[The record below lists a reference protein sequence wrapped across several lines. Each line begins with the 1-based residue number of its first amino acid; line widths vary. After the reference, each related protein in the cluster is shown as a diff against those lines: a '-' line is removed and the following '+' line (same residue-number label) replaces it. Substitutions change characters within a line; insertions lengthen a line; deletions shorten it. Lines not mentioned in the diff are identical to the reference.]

1 MESNFQKP
9 MMKIVL
15 SFILLTGLSKAL
27 AIDGSQAVIK
37 GGMDHSGQNTNPIT
51 TVEKEI
57 PDIGEGSSYDVEFK
71 RIGKSLYQ
79 QIVDSGLEFKDLEY
93 NPELLLEAINS
104 YTPKAVD
111 ESFGKEHD
119 GRQGLCNRREKIIR
133 FKNEHW
139 KNLNKYQ
146 KKLLVLHE
154 YLNCHVVPEK
164 DTEYYYTD
172 KTFDLLAQSIAEYK
186 QVPNKRKIKLVI
198 DEVNSDKV
206 FRGKILDHKLKIM
219 NRPWV
224 AQLLSRCGQYSNKSV
239 ELTITKE
246 NGNQFVATTIEFN
259 NYNECANFHNY
270 ILTADKDNPI
280 TLIFD
285 RIKGLQIED

>member
-1 MESNFQKP
+1 
-9 MMKIVL
+9 MMKI
-15 SFILLTGLSKAL
+15 ILTLILMTGLSKAL
-27 AIDGSQAVIK
+27 AIDGSQDDIK
-37 GGMDHSGQNTNPIT
+37 GGMDHSGQNTSPIT
-51 TVEKEI
+51 TIEKEI
-57 PDIGEGSSYDVEFK
+57 PDIGEGSAYDVEFK

-93 NPELLLEAINS
+93 NPKLLLEAINS

-111 ESFGKEHD
+111 ESFGKDHD
-119 GRQGLCNRREKIIR
+119 GRQGLCNRKEKIIR
-133 FKNEHW
+133 FRNEHW

-154 YLNCHVVPEK
+154 YLNCHVVPER

-172 KTFDLLAQSIAEYK
+172 KTFDLLAQSNAENRQTPAPK
-186 QVPNKRKIKLVI
+186 KGKIKLIIV
-198 DEVNSDKV
+198 EVKPNRV
-206 FRGKILDHKLKIM
+206 FRGNVIDYIVKIT

-224 AQLLSRCGQYSNKSV
+224 ARLLSRCGQYSNKSV

-246 NGNQFVATTIEFN
+246 NGNQFVAITTEFN
-259 NYNECANFHNY
+259 NYNKCANFHNY
-270 ILTADKDNPI
+270 ILTADTENPI
-280 TLIFD
+280 TLTFD